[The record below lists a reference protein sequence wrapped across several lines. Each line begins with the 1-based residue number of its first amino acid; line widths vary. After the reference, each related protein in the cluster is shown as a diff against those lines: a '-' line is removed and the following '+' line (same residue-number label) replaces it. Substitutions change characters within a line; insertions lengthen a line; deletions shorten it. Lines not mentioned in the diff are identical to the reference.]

1 MSDTTDD
8 LMMLGWGVEDYYDQ
22 IARRQNEW
30 DDGYHTTRYGIKLK
44 ITDMKESHLQN
55 TINYFSE
62 DYDVTV
68 LKKELKRR
76 KKLAVI
82 NTPR

>member
-8 LMMLGWGVEDYYDQ
+8 LMMWTWAEDYYDL
-22 IARRQNEW
+22 IAHRQNEW
-30 DDGYHTTRYGIKLK
+30 DDGYHTTRDGTKLK

-62 DYDVTV
+62 DHDVSV

-82 NTPR
+82 NNHD

>member
-8 LMMLGWGVEDYYDQ
+8 LMMFAWQAEDYYDL
-22 IARRQNEW
+22 IAHRQNEW
-30 DDGYHTTRYGIKLK
+30 DDGYHTTKDGTKLK

-62 DYDVTV
+62 DHDVSV

-76 KKLAVI
+76 KKL
-82 NTPR
+82 TSSTHHD